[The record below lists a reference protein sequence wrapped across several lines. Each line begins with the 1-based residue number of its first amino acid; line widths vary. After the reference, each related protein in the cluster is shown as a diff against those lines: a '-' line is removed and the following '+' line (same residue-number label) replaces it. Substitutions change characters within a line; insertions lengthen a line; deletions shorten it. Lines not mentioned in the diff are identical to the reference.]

1 MAYYF
6 LIAIQSLSEVLVSTR
21 RLDALFK
28 LSESKSASKNE
39 SESSQRGE
47 IGIKNGQFGWYQTT
61 TKQLHTSD
69 FRNKLF
75 CLKSLRKMKTRQDSN
90 SPRVIQTLS
99 DISLDV
105 RPGELIGIAGRVGA
119 GKSSLLSALLN
130 EMESLSSI
138 PYMHSSGPVAYST
151 QVSWILEGT
160 VRDNITFGN
169 VFNSDLYNQVAT
181 SCALDVDFEQFPM
194 SDATELGERGINL
207 SGGQKAR
214 ISLARAA
221 YSQASI
227 NLLDDPLSAV
237 DPKVAELLFERCI
250 GNEEGIMKN
259 STRLLVTHQRQF
271 LPRCDRIVIMN
282 NGRID
287 CVGTWNQV
295 CGHELFDVLQD
306 ETSID
311 DLDLDSKSND
321 KNDTRMDVDP
331 TKGHQQ
337 TPGGESFDTLTGD
350 FMCQET
356 RLVQEE
362 HRELGEVASRVYWKY
377 LLQTGIA
384 SMILAILLLIVGKAF
399 SLFAQLW
406 VAEWASSSDYKDS
419 RWVWVLIST
428 TFGNILT
435 TSISSLF
442 SFAFLIRGSSRIHNL
457 MTRRVLHA
465 PLRFFHVNPSGRI
478 LNRFSKDVGMQDD
491 ELPVIINEILR
502 VNIQTFMYYVF
513 CVFYVGFDSS
523 GWNTCSDLFGFA
535 LYCTHLPVCCVHLY

>member
-1 MAYYF
+1 MGYYF
-6 LIAIQSLSEVLVSTR
+6 LIAVQSLSEVLVSTR

-28 LSESKSASKNE
+28 LSESTSANKNE
-39 SESSQRGE
+39 LESSERGE
-47 IGIKNGQFGWYQTT
+47 IGIRNGQFGWYQTT
-61 TKQLHTSD
+61 HQPDTPDVENKPFCWKSSRKVKTKKDLE
-69 FRNKLF
+69 
-75 CLKSLRKMKTRQDSN
+75 

-105 RPGELIGIAGRVGA
+105 KPGELIGIAGRVGT

-138 PYMHSSGPVAYST
+138 PYMHSSGPVAYSA
-151 QVSWILEGT
+151 QVPWILEGT
-160 VRDNITFGN
+160 VRDNIIFGN
-169 VFNSDLYNQVAT
+169 AFNSELYNQVAT
-181 SCALDVDFEQFPM
+181 SCALDVYFEQFPTN
-194 SDATELGERGINL
+194 DATELGERGINL

-237 DPKVAELLFERCI
+237 DPKVAKLLFERCI

-287 CVGTWNQV
+287 CIGTWAQV
-295 CGHELFDVLQD
+295 CGHELLDVLQD
-306 ETSID
+306 ETNVD
-311 DLDLDSKSND
+311 DLNSMSNH
-321 KNDTRMDVDP
+321 KNDEKVIMSTAPMR
-331 TKGHQQ
+331 HQQ
-337 TPGGESFDTLTGD
+337 TPGGESFDTVTGD
-350 FMCQET
+350 FACQEK

-362 HRELGEVASRVYWKY
+362 RRELGEVASSVYWKY
-377 LLQTGIA
+377 LVHTGIA
-384 SMILAILLLIVGKAF
+384 SVILAVILLLVGKAF

-419 RWVWVLIST
+419 RWMWVLIFT
-428 TFGNILT
+428 TFGNVLA
-435 TSISSLF
+435 TSISSFF

-457 MTRRVLHA
+457 MTERVLHA

-491 ELPVIINEILR
+491 ELPVIVNEILR
-502 VNIQTFMYYVF
+502 VSI
-513 CVFYVGFDSS
+513 
-523 GWNTCSDLFGFA
+523 
-535 LYCTHLPVCCVHLY
+535 